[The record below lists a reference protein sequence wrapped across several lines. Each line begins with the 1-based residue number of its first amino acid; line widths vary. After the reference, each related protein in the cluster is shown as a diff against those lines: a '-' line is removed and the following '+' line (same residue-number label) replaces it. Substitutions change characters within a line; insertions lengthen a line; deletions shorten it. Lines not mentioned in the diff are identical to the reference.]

1 MTLIDWSD
9 PEAMLGLLI
18 EYVDEEAASTR
29 NDPERS
35 GFLGQLSQDLLA
47 AAEQDLEAP
56 GQIAQ
61 SLQEIHDSQPRE
73 FAGDP
78 VMVHVEACIEEIT
91 RIARGIQRAN
101 RAG

>member
-35 GFLGQLSQDLLA
+35 GFLQQLSQDLLA
-47 AAEQDLEAP
+47 VAEEDLDAP
-56 GQIAQ
+56 DDIAR
-61 SLQEIHDSQPRE
+61 SLREIRDSQSRE

-91 RIARGIQRAN
+91 RIARGIQRSN

>member
-35 GFLGQLSQDLLA
+35 GFLRQLLQDLLA
-47 AAEQDLEAP
+47 VAEQDLDALEE
-56 GQIAQ
+56 IAR
-61 SLQEIHDSQPRE
+61 SLREIRDSQSRE

-78 VMVHVEACIEEIT
+78 VMVHVEACVEEIT
-91 RIARGIQRAN
+91 RIARGIQRSN

>member
-18 EYVDEEAASTR
+18 EYVEDEANSTP

-35 GFLGQLSQDLLA
+35 GFLHQLSRDLLA
-47 AAEQDLEAP
+47 AAVQDLDAP
-56 GQIAQ
+56 DQIAR
-61 SLQEIHDSQPRE
+61 SLREIYDSQPRE
-73 FAGDP
+73 FASDS

-91 RIARGIQRAN
+91 RIARGIQRSN
-101 RAG
+101 RPH

>member
-18 EYVDEEAASTR
+18 EYVDEEADSTR

-35 GFLGQLSQDLLA
+35 GFLQQLSQDLLA
-47 AAEQDLEAP
+47 AAEEDFDVPEE
-56 GQIAQ
+56 IAR

-91 RIARGIQRAN
+91 RIARGTQRSN
-101 RAG
+101 RTG

>member
-9 PEAMLGLLI
+9 SEAMLGLLI

-35 GFLGQLSQDLLA
+35 VFLQQLSQDLLVA
-47 AAEQDLEAP
+47 AAEEDFDAP
-56 GQIAQ
+56 EEIAR

-78 VMVHVEACIEEIT
+78 VMVHVEACVEEIT
-91 RIARGIQRAN
+91 RIARGIQRSN
-101 RAG
+101 RA